1 MGSHCRRNLYAY
13 FISSIRFLV
22 MKIALTG
29 HTKGIGKSIYDWF
42 FGDPEMTEEVLGF
55 SRSNGYDIKNKSDR
69 EKIIKEVSD
78 CNVFINN
85 AHEEFAQVH
94 MLNELYNSWK
104 ETQGKIIINIGVDSV
119 PSVAWQVVHKMYPVE
134 KMALHSAIDILQ
146 QESDRCVKITNLA
159 LGHVNTEFN
168 EDYFGSKIHP
178 TEVPKAIE
186 WIVSRQDEVKSLVI
200 SPKPGR

>member
-1 MGSHCRRNLYAY
+1 
-13 FISSIRFLV
+13 

-42 FGDPEMTEEVLGF
+42 LGDAEEILGF
-55 SRSNGYDIKNKSDR
+55 SRSNGYDIKDKSDR

-104 ETQGKIIINIGVDSV
+104 EMQGKIIINIGVDSV

-146 QESDRCVKITNLA
+146 QESNRCVKIT
-159 LGHVNTEFN
+159 
-168 EDYFGSKIHP
+168 
-178 TEVPKAIE
+178 
-186 WIVSRQDEVKSLVI
+186 RQST
-200 SPKPGR
+200 G